1 MEGSPGAEPVPS
13 GARSPWECPLHS
25 KCIPKFPPKGQ
36 EAQDQGWWGSR
47 GMGAAG
53 EDGGGTD
60 WARDDQSQ
68 GHVLQ
73 LPCGVDPAPGQSAPR
88 KREQKFV
95 PLLVRLLSFQK
106 DLPPFPGHFQP
117 SQECR
122 ATRWQESG
130 PCRLLEKSPLPPPR
144 TATLSE

>member
-1 MEGSPGAEPVPS
+1 MGMSTAFQVHSQVPTQRPGSTGPGLV
-13 GARSPWECPLHS
+13 GKQR
-25 KCIPKFPPKGQ
+25 
-36 EAQDQGWWGSR
+36 
-47 GMGAAG
+47 
-53 EDGGGTD
+53 DGGCWGRRGGGALIGPGMTSPRAMSSSSHVVWIRPQD
-60 WARDDQSQ
+60 RAR
-68 GHVLQ
+68 
-73 LPCGVDPAPGQSAPR
+73 PGNVS
-88 KREQKFV
+88 KSLCHFW
-95 PLLVRLLSFQK
+95 VRLLSFQK